1 MADKKKSLL
10 YSGASPDEVAEDLKP
25 LVDFQEE
32 GLSFAALEKLIEE
45 RLVPHLMWYERP
57 EFQSLFNAFPEE
69 GAKLGA
75 KVALTYNQGVTN
87 WQVSP
92 GGAVLEEL
100 CCQALCRL
108 FGLSPGSDATFM
120 YCGTYANLQALYL
133 ALHTKA
139 GAEGFDLREKGIKG
153 FKNPGRLVVLASKDA
168 HFSLKHAAHTLGL
181 GDESLISLPVDK
193 NRRIDIQAM
202 KNTLAKIRNDR
213 DVFCVVSTAGT
224 TSTGSV
230 DPVKEI
236 AELCEPHRIWHHVDG
251 AYGLAYGL
259 IPEKKPL
266 YAGIERADSLT
277 WDPHKQMAVPIPS
290 SVLFVRRKEDFYRTT
305 IFSDYFNRPEDTHPN
320 PGLKSPPTTR
330 PLSALPLVTSIR
342 HLGLKKL
349 IGRLR
354 RPLDAIRTVADFI
367 RQQKDMTIFHEPD
380 TGILCFRILPDGFPE
395 DRLDHLQQYVYE
407 QILKNAERSVSI
419 SRLDGQTVLRLVAI
433 SPNITAKDMI
443 ETIHYVRNLAENFE
457 VGVC

>member
-1 MADKKKSLL
+1 MADQKKGLL
-10 YSGASPDEVAEDLKP
+10 YSGASPDEVIEDLKP
-25 LVDFQEE
+25 LVDFQEV
-32 GLSFAALEKLIEE
+32 GLSFASLEKLIAE
-45 RLVPHLMWYERP
+45 RLVPHIMSYDRP

-69 GAKLGA
+69 GAELGA

-139 GAEGFDLREKGIKG
+139 EKEGFDLRQKGIKG
-153 FKNPGRLVVLASKDA
+153 FKDPGRLAVLASKDA
-168 HFSLKHAAHTLGL
+168 HFSLKHAVYTLGL
-181 GDESLISLPVDK
+181 GDESLLSLPVDK
-193 NRRIDIQAM
+193 NRRIDVPAM
-202 KNTLAKIRNDR
+202 KETLAEIQNSR
-213 DVFCVVSTAGT
+213 DLFCAVATAGT

-230 DPVKEI
+230 DPVREI
-236 AELCEPHRIWHHVDG
+236 AELCLPNKIWLHVDG
-251 AYGLAYGL
+251 AYGLAYAL
-259 IPEKKPL
+259 VPEKKPL
-266 YAGIERADSLT
+266 YEGIELADSVS

-305 IFSDYFNRPEDTHPN
+305 IFSDYFNRPEDEHPN

-330 PLSALPLVTSIR
+330 PLSALPLVASFR
-342 HLGLKKL
+342 YLGLTKM
-349 IGRLR
+349 IERLR
-354 RPLDAIRTVADFI
+354 APLAAIRTVADFI
-367 RQQKDMTIFHEPD
+367 DQQEDMAIIHEPD
-380 TGILCFRILPDGFPE
+380 TGILCFRILPEGFPE
-395 DRLDHLQQYVYE
+395 NKLDQLQQYVYE
-407 QILKNAERSVSI
+407 QILKRAERSVSI

-433 SPNITAKDMI
+433 SPKVKGEDMI
-443 ETIHYVRNLAENFE
+443 ETVRYVRDLAKNY
-457 VGVC
+457 

>member
-1 MADKKKSLL
+1 MAEKKKGLL

-32 GLSFAALEKLIEE
+32 GLSFASLEKLIAE
-45 RLVPHLMWYERP
+45 RLVPHLMLYDRS

-69 GAKLGA
+69 GAELGA

-108 FGLSPGSDATFM
+108 FGLSLGSDATFM

-133 ALHTKA
+133 ALHKKA
-139 GAEGFDLREKGIKG
+139 EMEGFDLRQRGIKG
-153 FKNPGRLVVLASKDA
+153 FKDPSRLAVLASKDA
-168 HFSLKHAAHTLGL
+168 HFSLKHAVHTLGL
-181 GDESLISLPVDK
+181 GDESLLSLPVDN
-193 NRRIDIQAM
+193 NRRIDIQVM
-202 KNTLAKIRNDR
+202 KETLVEIQNNR
-213 DVFCVVSTAGT
+213 DVFCVVATAGT

-230 DPVKEI
+230 DPADGI
-236 AELCEPHRIWHHVDG
+236 AELCAPHKIWLHVDG

-259 IPEKKPL
+259 VPEKKPL
-266 YAGIERADSLT
+266 YEGIELADSVS

-305 IFSDYFNRPEDTHPN
+305 IFGDYFNRPEDTHPN

-330 PLSALPLVTSIR
+330 PLSALPLVASIR
-342 HLGLKKL
+342 YLGLNKM
-349 IGRLR
+349 IERLR
-354 RPLDAIRTVADFI
+354 APLDAIRTVADFI
-367 RQQKDMTIFHEPD
+367 KQQDDMAIIHEPD
-380 TGILCFRILPDGFPE
+380 TGILCFRILPEGFPE
-395 DRLDHLQQYVYE
+395 DRLDHLQQHVYE
-407 QILKNAERSVSI
+407 QTLKSAERSVSI
-419 SRLDGQTVLRLVAI
+419 SKLDGQNVLRLVAI
-433 SPNITAKDMI
+433 SPKITGDDMI
-443 ETIHYVRNLAENFE
+443 ETVQYVRNLAKDY
-457 VGVC
+457 